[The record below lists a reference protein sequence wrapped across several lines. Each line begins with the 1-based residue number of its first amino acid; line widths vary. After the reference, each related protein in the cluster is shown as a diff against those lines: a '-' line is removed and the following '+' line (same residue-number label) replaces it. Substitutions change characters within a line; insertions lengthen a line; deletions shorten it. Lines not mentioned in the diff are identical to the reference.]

1 MPAQTKDRLHG
12 TLDAL
17 ILKTLSWGPRH
28 GYAVSRWLRDTS
40 GDAIQVEEG
49 SLYPALY
56 RMERRKWIKASWKR
70 SDLGKDIK
78 VYELTDDGRAEL
90 RRRIADWGALTSL
103 VSKVLRAR

>member
-1 MPAQTKDRLHG
+1 MPRTPIDLLQG
-12 TLDAL
+12 TLDLL
-17 ILKTLSWGPRH
+17 ILKTLATGPRH
-28 GYAVSRWLRDTS
+28 GYSLARRIEDTTD
-40 GDAIQVEEG
+40 DALSIEEG

-78 VYELTDDGRAEL
+78 VYELTDLGRAEL
-90 RRRIADWGALTSL
+90 RRRIADWGALTNL